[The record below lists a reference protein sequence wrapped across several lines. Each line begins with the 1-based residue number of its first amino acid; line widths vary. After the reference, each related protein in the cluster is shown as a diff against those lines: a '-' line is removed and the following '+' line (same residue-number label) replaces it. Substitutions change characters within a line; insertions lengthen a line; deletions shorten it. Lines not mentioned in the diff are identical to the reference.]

1 MLIYFQ
7 LSIRVG
13 TKKCQDSR
21 LSLNP
26 SNALKG
32 INITSLQIFFIHIN
46 MIDYM
51 ATAIHIQRQKF
62 LKIKTETN
70 GCIPHFLIMPDRV
83 KLLTIP
89 CKYTL
94 TKAVFV
100 SKAHAW

>member
-1 MLIYFQ
+1 M
-7 LSIRVG
+7 
-13 TKKCQDSR
+13 SR
-21 LSLNP
+21 RKAKLE
-26 SNALKG
+26 
-32 INITSLQIFFIHIN
+32 SLQRSQRYKYYFTPDFFIHIN